1 MARCSSVPG
10 PVANALQ
17 NTALSPVGWRVGAAD
32 ANVSYFNVMCHR
44 AFVHDTGRKEA
55 KRHGIEM
62 DRLYCTASAM
72 HCCLGLKYSPE
83 EMEQR
88 HISLK
93 IDQALKKEKQYK
105 RRAVKLLLLGAGESG
120 KSTVL
125 KQMKIIHGV
134 EFQPEDRS
142 EFQAV
147 VYQNLIRGMRVLVD
161 AREKL
166 AIPWENDKNAV
177 YTPILLRVDNAMLFD
192 TKVFLEY
199 AVCIQEL
206 WKDAAIVEAYNRR
219 REFQLVCFSS

>member
-125 KQMKIIHGV
+125 KQMKIIHAEGLGNN
-134 EFQPEDRS
+134 EEKMQ
-142 EFQAV
+142 QT
-147 VYQNLIRGMRVLVD
+147 QKTLIQYPH
-161 AREKL
+161 KL
-166 AIPWENDKNAV
+166 
-177 YTPILLRVDNAMLFD
+177 
-192 TKVFLEY
+192 
-199 AVCIQEL
+199 
-206 WKDAAIVEAYNRR
+206 
-219 REFQLVCFSS
+219 